1 MDQAGIKQGTKFS
14 QLTPEQLD
22 KLVMVQVKKESP

>member
-1 MDQAGIKQGTKFS
+1 MGRKGK

-22 KLVMVQVKKESP
+22 KAYEEFKKTTYKEWE